1 MSKTLCIAT
10 KSNVRIFSRVFLNQ
24 KRAVNTSDHL
34 LATIARLLGK
44 VIATS
49 MLDKW
54 DNWLKDS
61 SFHYFKKRS
70 EFVGCRAAQC

>member
-1 MSKTLCIAT
+1 MAT
-10 KSNVRIFSRVFLNQ
+10 KSSVRVFSRVFLNQ
-24 KRAVNTSDHL
+24 KRAVNTSDHV

-54 DNWLKDS
+54 DDRLKDS
-61 SFHYFKKRS
+61 SFYCFKRRS